1 MYDESRNYVLSA
13 THAAA
18 YQITGD
24 ICVLCYDSIIALAV
38 HRGLELKNGCC
49 KQIVLYRCCVFRN
62 CSVISRKIVPSA
74 ITFTCQGKARG
85 NRKGRRAS

>member
-18 YQITGD
+18 YQITRD

-38 HRGLELKNGCC
+38 HRGLELKMDAAS
-49 KQIVLYRCCVFRN
+49 KLYFIDAAF
-62 CSVISRKIVPSA
+62 SVIVPL
-74 ITFTCQGKARG
+74 FPGK
-85 NRKGRRAS
+85 

>member
-18 YQITGD
+18 YQITRD

-38 HRGLELKNGCC
+38 HRGLELKNGCS
-49 KQIVLYRCCVFRN
+49 KQMYFIDAAF
-62 CSVISRKIVPSA
+62 SVIVPL
-74 ITFTCQGKARG
+74 FPGK
-85 NRKGRRAS
+85 

>member
-18 YQITGD
+18 YQITRD
-24 ICVLCYDSIIALAV
+24 ICVLCYDSVIALAV

-49 KQIVLYRCCVFRN
+49 MAASKLYFIDTAF
-62 CSVISRKIVPSA
+62 SVIVPL
-74 ITFTCQGKARG
+74 FPGK
-85 NRKGRRAS
+85 